1 MKCKKCNYNF
11 HYCTNCDYDNYNSKG
26 YCSEQS
32 WKESDE
38 FKLVMKLFL
47 ELVGLIPTNK
57 GLYLLDAVIANS
69 DDYYFYFQQE
79 ILERL
84 KKG

>member
-11 HYCTNCDYDNYNSKG
+11 IYCSTCDYHNHNEEG
-26 YCSEQS
+26 YCSEKC

-38 FKLVMKLFL
+38 FKLNMKSFL
-47 ELVGLIPTNK
+47 ELMDLLTNK
-57 GLYLLDAVIANS
+57 GLYLLDAVIENS
-69 DDYYFYFQQE
+69 DNYYFYFQQE

-84 KKG
+84 KKS